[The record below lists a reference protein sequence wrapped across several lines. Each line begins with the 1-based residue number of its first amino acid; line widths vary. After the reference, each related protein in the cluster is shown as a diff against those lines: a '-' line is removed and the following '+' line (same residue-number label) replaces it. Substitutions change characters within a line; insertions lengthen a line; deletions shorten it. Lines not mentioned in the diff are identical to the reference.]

1 MSFKDDISEAKSK
14 ELNYFHKANEDFAD
28 DIIES
33 NTECW
38 NCHTDI
44 PMGKKYCEIHCGHPA
59 DEFDSFTGQCKGCGK
74 SLNVNMMMTMPSS
87 EAKST
92 EAKIE
97 RSDGSMTIDGKQVIK
112 IWESMQ
118 GWYWYAVEDQGEYTG
133 VGADGNDV
141 QAHAWFGYVQADFN
155 EWGTFDSKELERA
168 GVWTV
173 PKSNWGWTGRME
185 ESYASED
192 EINTTCRMCRS
203 PQTVPTGSTNEDYL
217 TEPFECMSCGHM
229 FKLTD
234 PYIVGKNR
242 RSGESKASES
252 RKLNAR
258 QKKLIEE
265 WVGSMSSPPMVI
277 TSDDLPYSLLSE
289 LRDINDFDGFDSAI
303 MRYASDIGNKQA
315 MQGSNPYMHSSNYG
329 SFESKVNEGF
339 IKDMNLNKD
348 SLRNYDLDS
357 LINMWKDAQAYYQ
370 NPDNTWEDED
380 AEFYDELAVVINEKK
395 SSAGESVCSK
405 CNGSGDYCVE
415 CPRCSGTGV
424 SNESKA
430 NESEDVFMYDGTGD
444 SDGVGYWWDFE
455 LPVDQMK
462 HEQLSSILGIDINTA
477 WGFMTPAEQDR
488 IRNYKL
494 NKSMTNEAQ
503 LMKEI
508 NDGWEFSVIDHGYGG
523 GNKIDGV
530 GNSPDVGLLEVG
542 IFSPDTGDING
553 QKSAVQGYMT
563 QADVDGLLSTFRTD
577 PAVAFRSIGGEWT
590 FAGQKGLE
598 YQSHYSDMS
607 DITWRDIETMEGSM
621 TLLERN
627 MWLENRFDEIT
638 SEDFR
643 RLADTARDD

>member
-1 MSFKDDISEAKSK
+1 MGKFQLNKKGEDPLKIYEDVFKIANDTVETHLGKLGKMPNPISSEGHELDDQSSDFQYHKADSSDLLRTDQRTRNPDGSISYNNKTGSDKQGQVGRADYKESK
-14 ELNYFHKANEDFAD
+14 ASETNYFHSLDASAEDILNKWLENQNESVTGEELPDYLWDEIEKTDGGSRLDSD
-28 DIIES
+28 DIQNYIDDYF
-33 NTECW
+33 NT
-38 NCHTDI
+38 
-44 PMGKKYCEIHCGHPA
+44 
-59 DEFDSFTGQCKGCGK
+59 
-74 SLNVNMMMTMPSS
+74 
-87 EAKST
+87 
-92 EAKIE
+92 
-97 RSDGSMTIDGKQVIK
+97 
-112 IWESMQ
+112 
-118 GWYWYAVEDQGEYTG
+118 
-133 VGADGNDV
+133 
-141 QAHAWFGYVQADFN
+141 
-155 EWGTFDSKELERA
+155 
-168 GVWTV
+168 
-173 PKSNWGWTGRME
+173 
-185 ESYASED
+185 
-192 EINTTCRMCRS
+192 
-203 PQTVPTGSTNEDYL
+203 DY
-217 TEPFECMSCGHM
+217 E
-229 FKLTD
+229 
-234 PYIVGKNR
+234 
-242 RSGESKASES
+242 GESKASEA

-265 WVGSMSSPPMVI
+265 WVGSMSSPPMMI

-329 SFESKVNEGF
+329 SFESKANEGF

-395 SSAGESVCSK
+395 SSAGES
-405 CNGSGDYCVE
+405 
-415 CPRCSGTGV
+415 
-424 SNESKA
+424 
-430 NESEDVFMYDGTGD
+430 EDVFMYDGTGD

-455 LPVDQMK
+455 LPVDQTK

-477 WGFMTPAEQDR
+477 WGFMTPSEQDR
-488 IRNYKL
+488 VRNYKL

-542 IFSPDTGDING
+542 IFSPDTDPVMGV

-590 FAGQKGLE
+590 FDGQKGLE

-607 DITWRDIETMEGSM
+607 DITWRDIETMEGSL